1 MASTKKLSVENAL
14 REVQRLIREHDPRG
28 DELPIGTR
36 NVDVPGTE
44 PPKVSYSF
52 FADESEAVDRAAAA
66 LREDLRFEHLDD
78 PGKSA
83 WEFADEAFVHE
94 KGDRV
99 PKFVTE
105 HAREVLDRRCY
116 LLIEYLKL
124 TAPIELGRVR
134 LLPVSESELPK
145 AQPPWFLLD
154 PPVGA
159 VAVVEVSGTNG
170 HRMADRA
177 RAEVRFELRKLRLGM
192 RGMNL
197 YHERQLRFR
206 LNGSFTFDQGGQ
218 GWNRPDD
225 SRFEAGLL
233 PESLEKMKSE
243 ELFSLTA
250 PPVTDLDKCAHR
262 AAEWIERAL
271 LVNDSPLNALLYL
284 FFALEALLGDRGEGL
299 KGHGLAARLAM
310 LNHVTESGFTH
321 PNVTLFLYDQ
331 VRSSAAHGGDP
342 PEVDWRTVSQL
353 TWDVRDALNRYLRL
367 AAREGLYRRGRLIQH
382 LERHPDWPKLR
393 EWLLEQDAV
402 NWSNYF
408 DVFEAVTPVIP
419 VVNLV
424 AALERYRRLGFEVR
438 AYRHDTGYGYA
449 DRGKVS
455 LLLSEWDQQ
464 DPTRTGSVVYI
475 HVSDADAVRA
485 EWTASGVE
493 GRFGEVQET
502 EYEMRE
508 FAYVDPDGTLHR
520 VGSRLDK
527 S

>member
-1 MASTKKLSVENAL
+1 MAATKKFSVENAL
-14 REVQRLIREHDPRG
+14 QELQRLIRKHDPRG
-28 DELPIGTR
+28 EELPVGSR
-36 NVDVPGTE
+36 NVDVPGAE
-44 PPKVSYSF
+44 PSKVLYSF
-52 FADESEAVDRAAAA
+52 FIDESEAVDRAAAA
-66 LREDLRFEHLDD
+66 LREDRRFEHLDD
-78 PGKSA
+78 PEKFT

-99 PKFVTE
+99 SEFVTE

-116 LLIEYLKL
+116 LPIEYLKL
-124 TAPIELGRVR
+124 TTAIELGRVR
-134 LLPVSESELPK
+134 LLPLSDSELPE

-159 VAVVEVSGTNG
+159 VAVIEVSGTNG
-170 HRMADRA
+170 GRMADRA

-206 LNGSFTFDQGGQ
+206 LNGSFAFDKGGQ

-225 SRFEAGLL
+225 SLFAAGLR
-233 PESLEKMKSE
+233 PESLEKMNGE
-243 ELFSLTA
+243 ELFSLTT
-250 PPVTDLDKCAHR
+250 PPVTDLDRCAHR

-284 FFALEALLGDRGEGL
+284 FFAMESLLGDRGEGP

-310 LNHVTESGFTH
+310 LAHATESGFTH

-331 VRSSAAHGGDP
+331 VRSSAVHGGDP

-367 AAREGLYRRGRLIQH
+367 AVREGLYRRGRLIQH

-393 EWLLEQDAV
+393 ERLLEYDPA

-408 DVFEAVTPVIP
+408 D
-419 VVNLV
+419 
-424 AALERYRRLGFEVR
+424 
-438 AYRHDTGYGYA
+438 
-449 DRGKVS
+449 S
-455 LLLSEWDQQ
+455 
-464 DPTRTGSVVYI
+464 
-475 HVSDADAVRA
+475 
-485 EWTASGVE
+485 
-493 GRFGEVQET
+493 
-502 EYEMRE
+502 
-508 FAYVDPDGTLHR
+508 
-520 VGSRLDK
+520 
-527 S
+527 